1 MKKLLV
7 MLMAIVL
14 VGGCAT
20 VKGFFCSPTEKQ
32 IEAANVGKAIVS
44 TLLVAATV
52 YTGGN
57 AIVSL
62 LSANALTVYDRVVA
76 GYCVAQS
83 EWDTATQA
91 LKDAS
96 EQTDKLA
103 AAAQP
108 KAPLKSGK
116 LKITPNTDV
125 KGAIDFVETI
135 KW

>member
-14 VGGCAT
+14 VGGCAWT
-20 VKGFFCSPTEKQ
+20 KGFFCNPTEKQ
-32 IEAANVGKAIVS
+32 IEAANVGKAVVS
-44 TLLVAATV
+44 ALLVAATV
-52 YTGGN
+52 YTGGSAVVTLLN
-57 AIVSL
+57 AS
-62 LSANALTVYDRVVA
+62 ALTVYNKVVA
-76 GYCVAQS
+76 GYCVAQAD
-83 EWDTATQA
+83 WDAATQA

-96 EQTDKLA
+96 AQTDKLA